1 MTISAKEKYHI
12 KIQNDLVEVTREV
25 YLEYYRAVRRER
37 AQKEKDQKH
46 GVLSYDALDAEGR
59 LGSELLSYSV
69 NIEDLVSTSLMC
81 EKLHQCLAHLP
92 APERE
97 LLFAIY
103 FDELSERELHAR
115 SGVPQTT
122 ISYRKRKALA
132 HLKNLLQI

>member
-1 MTISAKEKYHI
+1 MSAKEKYYI

>member
-1 MTISAKEKYHI
+1 MSVKKKYYI
-12 KIQNDLVEVTREV
+12 KIQNDLVEVTQEV
-25 YLEYYRAVRRER
+25 YLEYYRAVRREQ

-46 GVLSYDALDAEGR
+46 GVLSYDALDAEGC
-59 LGSELLSYSV
+59 LGSELLSHSV
-69 NIEDLVSTSLMC
+69 NIEDQVSARLMC
-81 EKLHQCLAHLP
+81 EKLHRCLALLP
-92 APERE
+92 SSERE

-132 HLKNLLQI
+132 HLKNLLQN